1 MDCEDMKPDE
11 RLNKLAKV
19 LVGYSIG
26 VKEGERVRIAGST
39 ASEPL
44 LREIY
49 REVLLAGGHPRVAMQ
64 FEDQQYIFYSLA
76 RDHQLDDID
85 PITLHEMGEI
95 DSLIRTFPDLNP
107 HALSSIDP
115 DKKQR
120 VTRSSKPIMDIL
132 FERWGKGELKWVG
145 TVCPTTALAQEA
157 RMALDEYSE
166 FVFECMH
173 LNDDDPVSFWKDF
186 STRQQKICDRLNG
199 VKEMRYVGRDT
210 DLAFRTEGRTWIN
223 CDGKNNFP
231 DGEIFTG
238 PVEDSVEGTIR
249 FTFPGIYMGEEIED
263 IFLRFESGRVVEARA
278 AKGERLLLELLDT
291 DEGSCYVGE
300 IAIGTNE
307 SIDRFTKNMLF
318 DEKMGKT
325 VHLALGMGIPSSGS
339 RNQSAIHWDMLK
351 DMSDGGEIH
360 ADGELIYREGRF
372 L

>member
-1 MDCEDMKPDE
+1 MNPDE

-19 LVGYSIG
+19 LVGYSVE
-26 VKEGERVRIAGST
+26 VKEGQRVQIAGTT

-49 REVLLAGGHPRVAMQ
+49 REVLRAGGHPRIHMR
-64 FEDQQYIFYSLA
+64 FEDQQYIFYRHA
-76 RDHQLDDID
+76 RDHQLDDTD

-95 DSLIRTFPDLNP
+95 DCVIQAFPDLNP

-115 DKKQR
+115 DRKQR
-120 VTRSSKPIMDIL
+120 LTRAMKPIVDIL

-145 TVCPTTALAQEA
+145 TVCPTPALAQEA
-157 RMALDEYSE
+157 RMSFGEYSE

-186 STRQQKICDRLNG
+186 SVKQQKICDRLNG
-199 VKEMRYVGRDT
+199 TSEMRYVGRDT
-210 DLAFRTEGRTWIN
+210 DLTFRTEGRTWIN

-238 PVEDSVEGTIR
+238 PVEDSVEGSIR
-249 FTFPGIYMGEEIED
+249 FTYPGIYQGEEIED

-278 AKGERLLLELLDT
+278 AKGEKLLLKLLDT
-291 DEGSCYVGE
+291 DSGSRYVGE
-300 IAIGTNE
+300 IAIGTNNNIE
-307 SIDRFTKNMLF
+307 RFTKTMLF
-318 DEKMGKT
+318 DEKMGRT
-325 VHLALGMGIPSSGS
+325 VHLALGMGIPGSGS
-339 RNQSAIHWDMLK
+339 KNQSAIHWDMLK
-351 DMSDGGEIH
+351 DMSDGGEIY
-360 ADGELIYREGRF
+360 ADGKLIYREGRF